1 MMSLR
6 NKQKVTVGGRSYVF
20 NALFVLINLIGLM
33 LVVMGSHKNFEE
45 QFMLFSF
52 IGWILIALTGAGL
65 FIFQGRLMMSN
76 VSRVL
81 VGGLFI
87 VSGLVKANDPLGF
100 SYKLEE
106 YFEDGALAFRIKEW
120 FGAPGFSLEFLI
132 EWALVLSVI
141 ICVVEIVLGV
151 LTIIGG
157 KIKLVSYLLMLMMLF
172 FTFLTWHTANC
183 DSSMKFTDRDTY
195 EMSNPIAAMKID
207 EAKTNKEIKIISK
220 DSKELVIEEMKQPQ
234 CVDDCGCFGDAM
246 KGSVGRSLTPKESMW
261 KDIVLVYLVFWIF
274 VAQWIIEPNTKNQ
287 NIKFII
293 ASTAVVVFF
302 SWVFGWYFP
311 IFFALFCLIGGLWM
325 LRAGGF
331 FLGNC
336 GGTSLIVSLFSFVF
350 VTYVLMY
357 EPMKDYRPYA
367 EGSDL
372 VKMMNDGIE
381 GKYES
386 MLVYKNKKTGEKIE
400 YNSTSQE
407 YIDSKIWEQKDWEYL
422 EMTQK
427 EIIPTRIPSITDQF
441 NPFLSVADVTDAE
454 MQLEAVKAQFEN
466 AYVDGYLVMDLAY
479 NSEVEVPASEFTPD
493 GYPDTDYKVI
503 KEIKM
508 PNPEF
513 TEISLRD
520 YITTADRVVMLSV
533 KNLTEANWNQIE
545 RYKEIYYGCKKANI
559 PFVLVCNG
567 SREQIN
573 EFRSKNKWDVP
584 VFLNDET
591 ELKAIARSNPS
602 LLLIG
607 KGIVKG
613 KYPHRSTPTWNWIKT
628 NVFK

>member
-1 MMSLR
+1 MMRLR
-6 NKQKVTVGGRSYVF
+6 NKQKATLGGRSYLF
-20 NALFVLINLIGLM
+20 NALFVLFNLIGLT

-45 QFMLFSF
+45 QFVLFSF
-52 IGWILIALTGAGL
+52 IGWVIIALTAAGL
-65 FIFQGRLMMSN
+65 FIFQGRLMMAN

-120 FGAPGFSLEFLI
+120 FGAPGFSLEFMI

-141 ICVVEIVLGV
+141 ICIAEIVLGV

-183 DSSMKFTDRDTY
+183 DASMKFLDRDTY
-195 EMSNPIAAMKID
+195 AMTDPLAAMKL
-207 EAKTNKEIKIISK
+207 EESKTNKEIKIISK
-220 DSKELVIEEMKQPQ
+220 TNEELVVEEKKQPQ

-261 KDIVLVYLVFWIF
+261 KDIILVYLVFWIF
-274 VAQWIIEPNTKNQ
+274 VAQWIIEPNTKSQ
-287 NIKFII
+287 NIKFMI

-311 IFFALFCLIGGLWM
+311 ILFAVICLIGGLWI
-325 LRAGGF
+325 LRAGGY
-331 FLGNC
+331 FLGNYW
-336 GGTSLIVSLFSFVF
+336 GTSLVVSVICMLF

-367 EGSDL
+367 EGTNL
-372 VKMMNDGIE
+372 IEKMNDGVE

-407 YIDSKIWEQKDWEYL
+407 YIDSKIWEDKDWEYL

-427 EIIPTRIPSITDQF
+427 EIIPSRIPSITDQF
-441 NPFLSVADVTDAE
+441 NPFLSVTDVTDAE
-454 MQLEAVKAQFEN
+454 RKLTSVKEQFEN
-466 AYVDGYLVMDLAY
+466 AFIDGYRVLDLAY
-479 NSEVEVPASEFTPD
+479 NSEMDVPTSEFTLD
-493 GYPDTDYKVI
+493 GYPDTDYKVL

-513 TEISLRD
+513 SEISIRE
-520 YITTADRVVMLSV
+520 YITKADQIVLLSV
-533 KNLTEANWNQIE
+533 KRLEQANWNE
-545 RYKEIYYGCKKANI
+545 LKRYKEIYYGCKKEGI
-559 PFVLVCNG
+559 PFVMICNG
-567 SREQIN
+567 SREEIN
-573 EFRSKNKWDVP
+573 AFREKNKWDVP

-602 LLLIG
+602 LLLIS
-607 KGIVKG
+607 KGVVKG
-613 KYPHRSTPTWNWIKT
+613 KYPHRSTPTWKWIKA
-628 NVFK
+628 NIFK

>member
-1 MMSLR
+1 MMRLR
-6 NKQKVTVGGRSYVF
+6 NKQKATTGGRSFVF
-20 NALFVLINLIGLM
+20 NALFVLVNLIGLT
-33 LVVMGSHKNFEE
+33 LLVMGSHKNFEE

-52 IGWILIALTGAGL
+52 IGWVLIALTSAGL

-195 EMSNPIAAMKID
+195 EMSNPIAAMKIE

-220 DSKELVIEEMKQPQ
+220 DSKELVVEELKQPQ

-274 VAQWIIEPNTKNQ
+274 IAQWIIEPNTKSQ

-311 IFFALFCLIGGLWM
+311 IFFALFCLIGGLWV
-325 LRAGGF
+325 LRAGGI
-331 FLGNC
+331 FLGNYV
-336 GGTSLIVSLFSFVF
+336 GTSLIVSMFSFVF

-367 EGSDL
+367 VGSDL
-372 VKMMNDGIE
+372 VEKMNDGVE

-400 YNSTSQE
+400 FNSSSKE

-427 EIIPTRIPSITDQF
+427 EIVPTRIPSITDQF
-441 NPFLSVADVTDAE
+441 NPFLAVVDVTDSE
-454 MQLEAVKAQFEN
+454 MRLEAVKAQFEN
-466 AYVDGYLVMDLAY
+466 AYVDGFLVMDLAY
-479 NSEVEVPASEFTPD
+479 NSEIEVPANEFSTD

-513 TEISLRD
+513 TEISLRE
-520 YITTADRVVMLSV
+520 YITTAERVVMLSV
-533 KNLTEANWNQIE
+533 KNLMEANWNQIE
-545 RYKEIYYGCKKANI
+545 LYKDIYDGCKKANI

-573 EFRSKNKWDVP
+573 DFRSKNKWDVP

-607 KGIVKG
+607 RGIVMG
-613 KYPHRSTPTWNWIKT
+613 KYPHRSTPTWSWIRT

>member
-1 MMSLR
+1 MMRLR
-6 NKQKVTVGGRSYVF
+6 NKQKATVGGRSFVF
-20 NALFVLINLIGLM
+20 NALFVLINLIGLT

-195 EMSNPIAAMKID
+195 EMSNPIAAMKIE

-220 DSKELVIEEMKQPQ
+220 DSKELVIEELKQPQ

-274 VAQWIIEPNTKNQ
+274 VAQWIIEPNTKSQ

-293 ASTAVVVFF
+293 ASTGVVVFF

-311 IFFALFCLIGGLWM
+311 IFFALFCLIGGLWI

-331 FLGNC
+331 FLGNYW
-336 GGTSLIVSLFSFVF
+336 GTSLIVSLFSFVF

-427 EIIPTRIPSITDQF
+427 EIIPSRIPSITDQF
-441 NPFLSVADVTDAE
+441 NPFLAVADVTEAE
-454 MQLEAVKAQFEN
+454 MKLEAVKAQFDN

>member
-195 EMSNPIAAMKID
+195 EMSNPIAAMKIE

-331 FLGNC
+331 FLGNY

>member
-331 FLGNC
+331 FLGNY

>member
-65 FIFQGRLMMSN
+65 FIFQGMLMMSN

-195 EMSNPIAAMKID
+195 EMSNPIAAMKIE

-331 FLGNC
+331 FLGNY

>member
-157 KIKLVSYLLMLMMLF
+157 KIKLVSYLLMLIMLF

-195 EMSNPIAAMKID
+195 EMSNPIAAMKIE

-331 FLGNC
+331 FLGNY

>member
-1 MMSLR
+1 MRLR
-6 NKQKVTVGGRSYVF
+6 NKQKATTGGRSFVF
-20 NALFVLINLIGLM
+20 NALFVLVNLIGLT
-33 LVVMGSHKNFEE
+33 LVVLGSHKNFEE
-45 QFMLFSF
+45 QFILFSF
-52 IGWILIALTGAGL
+52 IGWVLIALTSAGL

-132 EWALVLSVI
+132 DWALVLSVI

-195 EMSNPIAAMKID
+195 EMSNPIAAMKIE

-220 DSKELVIEEMKQPQ
+220 DSKELVVEELKQPQ

-274 VAQWIIEPNTKNQ
+274 IAQWIIEPNTKSQ

-311 IFFALFCLIGGLWM
+311 IFFALFCLIGGLWV
-325 LRAGGF
+325 LRAGGI
-331 FLGNC
+331 FLGNY
-336 GGTSLIVSLFSFVF
+336 GGTSLIVSIFSFVF

-367 EGSDL
+367 VGSDL
-372 VKMMNDGIE
+372 VEKMNDGVE

-400 YNSTSQE
+400 YNSSSKE
-407 YIDSKIWEQKDWEYL
+407 YTDSKIWEQKDWEYL

-427 EIIPTRIPSITDQF
+427 EIVPTRIPSITDQF
-441 NPFLSVADVTDAE
+441 NPFLAVADVTDAE
-454 MQLEAVKAQFEN
+454 MRLNAVKEQFEN
-466 AYVDGYLVMDLAY
+466 AYVDGFLVLDLAY
-479 NSEVEVPASEFTPD
+479 NSEVEVPASEFSTD

-508 PNPEF
+508 PNPDF
-513 TEISLRD
+513 TEISLRE
-520 YITTADRVVMLSV
+520 YITTAQRVVMLSV
-533 KNLTEANWNQIE
+533 KNLTEANWSQIE
-545 RYKEIYYGCKKANI
+545 LYKDIYDGCKKANI

-573 EFRSKNKWDVP
+573 DFRSKNKWDVP

-607 KGIVKG
+607 RGIVMG
-613 KYPHRSTPTWNWIKT
+613 KYPHRSTPTWNWIRT